1 MRATFVSD
9 VYHAVLSML
18 LAECRRRPTL
28 DIKGRLLRACV
39 IGATLADNVHHV
51 VVSVLFAVQGRPTA
65 LDVKRWVRC
74 A

>member
-1 MRATFVSD
+1 
-9 VYHAVLSML
+9 ML
-18 LAECRRRPTL
+18 FAECRHLLTL
-28 DIKGRLLRACV
+28 DVKGRELCAEIMR
-39 IGATLADNVHHV
+39 ATLADDVNHV